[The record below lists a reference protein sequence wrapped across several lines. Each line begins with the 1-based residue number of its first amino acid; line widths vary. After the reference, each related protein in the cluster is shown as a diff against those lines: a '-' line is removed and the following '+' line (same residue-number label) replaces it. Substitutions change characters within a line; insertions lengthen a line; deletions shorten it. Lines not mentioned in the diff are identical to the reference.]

1 MRRFRFYKDELN
13 RWYVDLPEWEGD
25 QAELEMVCGAD
36 TMLDILAQGDGEVRL
51 TLSLE
56 PINDPKLVL
65 HFNREEAGGAW
76 YDLKSDLFEFEV
88 WLCHVTRWIYG
99 ELPKTIYCI

>member
-56 PINDPKLVL
+56 PIETFSVDYYMDSNMPSVL
-65 HFNREEAGGAW
+65 RVDMEPGMR
-76 YDLKSDLFEFEV
+76 S
-88 WLCHVTRWIYG
+88 
-99 ELPKTIYCI
+99 